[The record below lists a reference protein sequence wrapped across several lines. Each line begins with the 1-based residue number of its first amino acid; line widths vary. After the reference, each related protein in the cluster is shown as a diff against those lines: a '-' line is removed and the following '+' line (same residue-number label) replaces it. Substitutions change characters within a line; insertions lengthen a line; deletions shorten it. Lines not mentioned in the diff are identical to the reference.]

1 LTPQRRKAL
10 RCFSLWA
17 LPSRAVT
24 AAIFGKHGLDLIAS
38 GEFASIGV
46 LDALVDITNM
56 V

>member
-10 RCFSLWA
+10 RCFYWRG

-24 AAIFGKHGLDLIAS
+24 AAVFGKHGLDLIVG
-38 GEFASIGV
+38 GELASIGV
-46 LDALVDITNM
+46 LGVPVDVTNM